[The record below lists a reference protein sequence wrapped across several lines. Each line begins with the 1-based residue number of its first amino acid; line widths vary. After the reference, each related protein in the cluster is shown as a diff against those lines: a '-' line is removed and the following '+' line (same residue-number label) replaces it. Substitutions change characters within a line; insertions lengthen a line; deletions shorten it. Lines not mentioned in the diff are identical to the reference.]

1 MYNTD
6 NFSFDDLSGVLP
18 VFSTQVHDQF
28 KFMRVLYIFSSEP
41 IAFIVQNCFFL
52 IYEIIK
58 KIRLYDFS
66 TDCSASSSDLI
77 I

>member
-1 MYNTD
+1 MYNAD
-6 NFSFDDLSGVLP
+6 NFSFDDLSGTFP
-18 VFSTQVHDQF
+18 VFRTQVHDQF
-28 KFMRVLYIFSSEP
+28 KFMRVLYIFPSEP
-41 IAFIVQNCFFL
+41 IAFIVHNCFFL

-58 KIRLYDFS
+58 KIRLYGFS

>member
-1 MYNTD
+1 MYNAD
-6 NFSFDDLSGVLP
+6 NFSFDDLSGILP
-18 VFSTQVHDQF
+18 VFRTQVHDQF
-28 KFMRVLYIFSSEP
+28 KFMRVLYIFPSQA
-41 IAFIVQNCFFL
+41 IAFIVHNCFFL

-58 KIRLYDFS
+58 KIRLYGFS